1 MENCIGSEVTGIK
14 IALFVIFDLTWT
26 HIETNPNMEFLQQ
39 NFKFQSL
46 RDRKSALLL
55 RM

>member
-14 IALFVIFDLTWT
+14 IVLFVIFDLTWT
-26 HIETNPNMEFLQQ
+26 HIETDPNIEFLQQ